1 MDRSIIEQYIEE
13 KNKQIEEKEL
23 LKKQREEE
31 IEQAKKDAYQQQ
43 KRDFLYSEGIYE
55 IEYSK
60 DGKESEEYQEYD
72 YDQTTGEFKFYKY
85 VFPEISDE
93 EYEQLKALKEKAEGR
108 EEKKVATNKLDT
120 PLISKILLYIGTSIF
135 VGGIFL
141 AFITLVTWLD
151 DFALND
157 FAVEAFFVILG
168 TSFTEFAFFWGFAEI
183 IKLLNDIK
191 NK

>member
-31 IEQAKKDAYQQQ
+31 IEQAKKDSYQQQ

-93 EYEQLKALKEKAEGR
+93 EYEQLKALKKKAEGR
-108 EEKKVATNKLDT
+108 VEKGKKSSESTNGVAHILEI
-120 PLISKILLYIGTSIF
+120 ISRIIAL
-135 VGGIFL
+135 VGGTGIGISFVFLCAAEKVGL
-141 AFITLVTWLD
+141 AFAVLLVGAFSVL
-151 DFALND
+151 
-157 FAVEAFFVILG
+157 VESMIFM
-168 TSFTEFAFFWGFAEI
+168 GFAEI